1 MRRPALATVFALL
14 ATVLALGV
22 AACGGGEEVSPVAE
36 EVEGTLPEA
45 ATTEETPTSTVEGDA
60 EAGRQ
65 VFTSAGCGACHVL
78 EEAGSSGSIGP
89 NLDESQPALELA
101 LDRVTNGAGAMPAFK
116 GQLDEKQIAD
126 VAAFVVAS
134 TSG

>member
-1 MRRPALATVFALL
+1 MRRPALATVLALL
-14 ATVLALGV
+14 ASVLALGV

-45 ATTEETPTSTVEGDA
+45 ATTEEEPASTVEGDA

-65 VFTSAGCGACHVL
+65 VYTSAGCGACHTL
-78 EEAGSSGSIGP
+78 EEAGSSGTIGP
-89 NLDESQPALELA
+89 NLDESQPAMALA
-101 LDRVTNGAGAMPAFK
+101 VQRVTDGAGAMPAFK
-116 GQLDEKQIAD
+116 GQLTEKQIAD

>member
-1 MRRPALATVFALL
+1 MRRPALATLFALL

-36 EVEGTLPEA
+36 DVEGTLPEA
-45 ATTEETPTSTVEGDA
+45 ATTEETPASTVEGDA

-89 NLDESQPALELA
+89 NLDESQPPMALAVE
-101 LDRVTNGAGAMPAFK
+101 RVTNGAGAMPAFK
-116 GQLDEKQIAD
+116 GQLTEKQIAD